1 MRTKIIHGC
10 EDNDHFYERLSEN
23 DSMPD
28 DNPNKISEEEFYA
41 RWLSLL
47 IICDKPENYEPCM
60 NCFYYG
66 EFKTIEA
73 EWFDYRDRWQPAI
86 YECIKLCMNCEVAED
101 HESHASTDESIDS
114 IS

>member
-23 DSMPD
+23 DSIPD

-60 NCFYYG
+60 NCLYYG
-66 EFKTIEA
+66 EFET
-73 EWFDYRDRWQPAI
+73 FDDYGKDAYSNWYPPI
-86 YECIKLCMNCEVAED
+86 MVCVKCCDNPSCSETVSD
-101 HESHASTDESIDS
+101 DS
-114 IS
+114 SPDSVS